1 MEAFG
6 LPKNNDE
13 EKAARTEAIQS
24 ASKYAMEIP
33 MRTARVAFKAFEVCE
48 AMIETGNP
56 NSVTDAGVGALA
68 IRTAVLGA
76 CYNVRV
82 NAGGISDKAFTEK
95 LMSEASELEKLTDA
109 KDAELRAKVL
119 SKL

>member
-6 LPKNNDE
+6 LPKNTEE
-13 EKAARTEAIQS
+13 EKAARTAAIQA

-48 AMIETGNP
+48 AMIEEGNP

-68 IRTAVLGA
+68 IRTAVIGA
-76 CYNVRV
+76 CFNVRV
-82 NAGGISDKAFTEK
+82 NAGGISDKTFTDA
-95 LMSEASELEKLTDA
+95 LVAEAAELEKLTDA

-119 SKL
+119 NKI

>member
-6 LPKNNDE
+6 LPKNSDE
-13 EKAARTEAIQS
+13 EKAARTEAIQG

-33 MRTARVAFKAFEVCE
+33 LRTARVAFKAFEVCE
-48 AMIETGNP
+48 AMIEIGNP

-82 NAGGISDKAFTEK
+82 NAGGISDKSFTEK
-95 LMSEASELEKLTDA
+95 LLAEASHLEKLTDA
-109 KDAELRAKVL
+109 KDEELRIKVL
-119 SKL
+119 KKI